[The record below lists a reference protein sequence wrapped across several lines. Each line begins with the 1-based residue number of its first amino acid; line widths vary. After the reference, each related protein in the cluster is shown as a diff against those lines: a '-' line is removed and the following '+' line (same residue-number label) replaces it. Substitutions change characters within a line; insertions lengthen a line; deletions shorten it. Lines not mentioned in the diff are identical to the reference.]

1 MRKYIIIPEYA
12 PLYAMNKCFGPTKG
26 PLDKPTPCPVEIIGE
41 LLKQSGNEKV
51 TIFETKFNENK
62 KTLPPVQLNL
72 DNYKLPYEEIVA
84 MMEANNGEV
93 PEEKSEGLHMEH
105 VESPVTEV
113 YPTIEPREVKED
125 EILESVEP
133 ADTSVVSEPISTEDL
148 VTNDPETPSEEVSE
162 TIVNEEPTFEEKLRA
177 IPEVE
182 PDEIDKAMIAEAEA
196 AAKEEEETPVEVL
209 HGDTGASTAESAQE
223 QFNKYAGMT
232 KAERKAARRAEAAA
246 RAAEEN
252 KTAETTAVDAE

>member
-12 PLYAMNKCFGPTKG
+12 PLYAMAKVFGPTQA
-26 PLDKPTPCPVEIIGE
+26 PLTKPTPCPVDIIGQ

-51 TIFETKFNENK
+51 TIFETKFDENK

-72 DNYKLPYEEIVA
+72 DNYTLPYEEIVA
-84 MMEANNGEV
+84 MMAANNGKV
-93 PEEKSEGLHMEH
+93 PEEKKEGLYMEQ
-105 VESPVTEV
+105 VETPIADV

-133 ADTSVVSEPISTEDL
+133 DDTSVVSEPISTEDL
-148 VTNDPETPSEEVSE
+148 VTNDPETPNEEVSE
-162 TIVNEEPTFEEKLRA
+162 TIVNEEPTFEEKLET

-196 AAKEEEETPVEVL
+196 VNAEEENTVEVL
-209 HGDTGASTAESAQE
+209 HGDTGASTEEAAQE
-223 QFNKYAGMT
+223 QINKYAGMT

-246 RAAEEN
+246 RAAEEAKN
-252 KTAETTAVDAE
+252 SPETVAE